1 MSDGPHDMARLE
13 RAEALKAAGLPSGGA
28 IGSTADGNDAH
39 ATAIQAAARR
49 VTGLIDAARVLLVL
63 SGGALGVA
71 GVPLGATAADL
82 ARAALDAATEP
93 RRS

>member
-1 MSDGPHDMARLE
+1 MSGIDDPKNATV
-13 RAEALKAAGLPSGGA
+13 GLPSLGKIEGDA
-28 IGSTADGNDAH
+28 AANDAH
-39 ATAIQAAARR
+39 ATAIKAAARR
-49 VTGLIDAARVLLVL
+49 VTGLVEAARVLLVL